1 MRRTIAIALLT
12 LLFGSL
18 AIAADPCPITLLSG
32 TGDTDAFSVTF
43 RIRGKEPV
51 RQLEFNCR
59 QAGKRSASSQTSHCT
74 ERNSYFL
81 PGNEYTVQYTY
92 PAGRPGTVIVS
103 LKTALFAN
111 GIAWKP
117 KKTQDCR
124 ALTIQPRRSR
134 KNAASG

>member
-1 MRRTIAIALLT
+1 MHRTFAAAFLL
-12 LLFGSL
+12 LSFASL
-18 AIAADPCPITLLSG
+18 ASGADPCPITLLSG
-32 TGDTDAFSVTF
+32 RGDTDAFSITL

-59 QAGKRSASSQTSHCT
+59 QAGKRSASSQGSHCT

-92 PAGRPGTVIVS
+92 PAGKPGTVVVS
-103 LKTALFAN
+103 LKAALFAN

-117 KKTQDCR
+117 NKAERCR
-124 ALTIQPRRSR
+124 VLTIQPKKSR

>member
-12 LLFGSL
+12 LLFASL

-32 TGDTDAFSVTF
+32 TGNTDAFSVTF

-59 QAGKRSASSQTSHCT
+59 LAGKRSANSQTSHCT

-92 PAGRPGTVIVS
+92 PGGKPGTVTVS

-111 GIAWKP
+111 GITWKP
-117 KKTQDCR
+117 KKNEDCR
-124 ALTIQPRRSR
+124 ALTIQPKKFR